1 MGLILR
7 YWIRL
12 DNSCLTRRKVK
23 INLLHEMMR
32 IATAMTNLT
41 WIQTCSTNPRKKAKK
56 RLQPT
61 NTKAQT
67 PMHPQK
73 KLKRL
78 RLSAN
83 GVSNVRLGLKS
94 AKRSSRSKLK
104 RVSQSQAGR
113 CK

>member
-1 MGLILR
+1 MILR
-7 YWIRL
+7 HWIRL
-12 DNSCLTRRKVK
+12 ANSCLTRRRVNKT
-23 INLLHEMMR
+23 INYLPEMR
-32 IATAMTNLT
+32 TATAMTNLT
-41 WIQTCSTNPRKKAKK
+41 WIQTCSTTLRKKAKTK
-56 RLQPT
+56 QQPT

-67 PMHPQK
+67 TTMHPQK
-73 KLKRL
+73 KRKRR

-104 RVSQSQAGR
+104 QVSQSQAGR